1 MPIKDKISICS
12 LSAEIKTYSPFI
24 VFDNSNKINLVV
36 YLMLRKS
43 IDELN
48 PYRKVSSFTLYN
60 EDIFYIETFIIFVY
74 WEALNRRGFYV
85 RAWKFDV

>member
-1 MPIKDKISICS
+1 
-12 LSAEIKTYSPFI
+12 
-24 VFDNSNKINLVV
+24 
-36 YLMLRKS
+36 MLRKS